1 MLAVVPADMKNVRS
15 LQLPKEPTALTKLTR
30 ADDESLRQRAFRLH
44 TFFTWPGSAQLLP
57 EVENVS
63 PLSPEQ
69 KRLTDL
75 GKEQF
80 AIGCVACHQP
90 HGGGLPNVAPP
101 LSGSEWVNGPP
112 ELLARILL
120 HGLYGPVEVRGQQW
134 NLHMP
139 GFDAAFDDEKI
150 AAILTYIRRAWGN
163 AADPV
168 EPALVSRVRK
178 ETQSRTLA
186 WTVGELKAATTV
198 ASEDERR
205 IIRPDDKGELKLSA
219 RLATTYGRELA
230 YRPSLDIL
238 APWRRENDVAEW
250 QVAVSAS
257 SAYEVF
263 VMLAAD
269 NASAGDKF
277 LIETEGSR
285 ISGIVQS
292 SGGYDQFREYR
303 CGQISLRAGANRL
316 VMRPDGPLKRELA
329 DVRALR
335 LVPAPKN

>member
-1 MLAVVPADMKNVRS
+1 MKNVRS

-75 GKEQF
+75 GKEQL
-80 AIGCVACHQP
+80 AIGCASCHQP

-101 LSGSEWVNGPP
+101 LSGSEWINGPP

-257 SAYEVF
+257 GAYEVF